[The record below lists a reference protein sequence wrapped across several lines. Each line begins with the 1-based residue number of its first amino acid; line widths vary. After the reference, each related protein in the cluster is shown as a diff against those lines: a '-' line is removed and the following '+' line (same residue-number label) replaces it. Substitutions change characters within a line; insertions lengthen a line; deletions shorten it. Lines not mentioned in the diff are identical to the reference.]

1 MVAPKG
7 WRLNPSDLKFYMS
20 RKSATMR
27 CWPLRSWVRVVHI
40 EIEQVAQRKRSIE
53 NGQAL
58 VKASQ
63 KLPLN
68 LVQRLLSYTE
78 NIKQLL

>member
-1 MVAPKG
+1 M
-7 WRLNPSDLKFYMS
+7 
-20 RKSATMR
+20 
-27 CWPLRSWVRVVHI
+27 HI
-40 EIEQVAQRKRSIE
+40 EIEQVAQRKRGIE

-58 VKASQ
+58 VEASQ

-68 LVQRLLSYTE
+68 LVQRLLLYTE

>member
-1 MVAPKG
+1 MDIK
-7 WRLNPSDLKFYMS
+7 
-20 RKSATMR
+20 
-27 CWPLRSWVRVVHI
+27 
-40 EIEQVAQRKRSIE
+40 IEQVAQRKGGIK

-63 KLPLN
+63 KLALD
-68 LVQRLLSYTE
+68 LIECLLFYTE